1 MESRGDGMASLNEIS
16 DGYREAAILLRVR
29 LNEIREQMKT
39 SEGLERRRL
48 ERRALALKTALQEM
62 RDLRN
67 LTQTYYTKP
76 RNGSYTS
83 SNFRAP
89 EVDGNKR

>member
-16 DGYREAAILLRVR
+16 DGYREAAVLLRVR
-29 LNEIREQMKT
+29 LNDIREQMKT

-67 LTQTYYTKP
+67 LTRTYYTKP
-76 RNGSYTS
+76 RDGTYTT
-83 SNFRAP
+83 SNLYAP

>member
-1 MESRGDGMASLNEIS
+1 MASLNEIS
-16 DGYREAAILLRVR
+16 DGYREAAILLRMR

-39 SEGLERRRL
+39 AEGLERRRL
-48 ERRALALKTALQEM
+48 ERRALELKTALQEM

-76 RNGSYTS
+76 QNGKYTMA
-83 SNFRAP
+83 NFRAP
-89 EVDGNKR
+89 KIDGNKL

>member
-1 MESRGDGMASLNEIS
+1 MKRLAELSE
-16 DGYREAAILLRVR
+16 GYQEAAALMR
-29 LNEIREQMKT
+29 LDEVREQIKKA
-39 SEGLERRRL
+39 EGMERRSL

-67 LTQTYYTKP
+67 LTRTYYTRP
-76 RNGSYTS
+76 RSGNYSC
-83 SNFRAP
+83 SNMWAP

>member
-1 MESRGDGMASLNEIS
+1 MKRLAELSE
-16 DGYREAAILLRVR
+16 GYQEAAVLLRMR
-29 LNEIREQMKT
+29 LDEVREQIKKA
-39 SEGLERRRL
+39 EGMERRSL

-67 LTQTYYTKP
+67 LTRTYYTRP
-76 RNGSYTS
+76 RSGNYSC
-83 SNFRAP
+83 SNMWAP

>member
-1 MESRGDGMASLNEIS
+1 MASLNEIS

-67 LTQTYYTKP
+67 LTQTYYTNP